1 MSNLGTAHAVK
12 TASHLIKDDEK
23 VLILYGDVPLIS
35 SETIETLINSGQD
48 CTLLSMKLNDPT
60 GYGRIMTDDENLATR
75 IIEQKDASEDE
86 RKIQEVFTGILLID
100 GSC

>member
-1 MSNLGTAHAVK
+1 MNNLEPHMQLK

-35 SETIETLINSGQD
+35 SETIETLINSEQD

-60 GYGRIMTDDENLATR
+60 GYGRIMTDDNNLATR
-75 IIEQKDASEDE
+75 NH
-86 RKIQEVFTGILLID
+86 
-100 GSC
+100 